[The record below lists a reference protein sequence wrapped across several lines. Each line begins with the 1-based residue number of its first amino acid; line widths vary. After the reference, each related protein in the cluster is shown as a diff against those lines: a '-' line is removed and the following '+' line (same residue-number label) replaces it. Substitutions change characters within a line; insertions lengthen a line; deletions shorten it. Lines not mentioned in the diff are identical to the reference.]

1 MDVIIVVINYCNL
14 PLNYMLE
21 RFFFSA
27 KVGAVMMNEGLLLH
41 TLLVELTVNN
51 SEFMICHYW
60 FGINKEN

>member
-1 MDVIIVVINYCNL
+1 
-14 PLNYMLE
+14 MLE